1 MAIAHVRA
9 RVDPEDPMEI
19 PLAPIVDWYRI
30 DATRRILLFLAIG
43 AASISVG
50 MIAVAG
56 LVVGRGL
63 ESLGWG
69 LLGIAIVLGGGAVTV
84 LGTMRILWEESYL
97 ALRVDG
103 ALFVRGEQRRYARW
117 EDVEDVR
124 HDAERDAL
132 VIVRDGHEWVLAD
145 RFAGVSHEEIA
156 KRARAIRR
164 RAIHGMY

>member
-9 RVDPEDPMEI
+9 RVDPEDPLEI
-19 PLAPIVDWYRI
+19 PLAPIVEWYRI
-30 DATRRILLFLAIG
+30 DATRRIGVFLAIG
-43 AASISVG
+43 AVSMSIG
-50 MIAVAG
+50 MVAVAG
-56 LVVGRGL
+56 LVVGHGL
-63 ESLGWG
+63 ASLAWG
-69 LLGIAIVLGGGAVTV
+69 LVGIAIVLGGGAVTV

-117 EDVEDVR
+117 DDVEDVR

-132 VIVRDGHEWVLAD
+132 VIVRSGHEWVLTH
-145 RFAGVSHEEIA
+145 RFAGVSHEQIA
-156 KRARAIRR
+156 KSARAIRR